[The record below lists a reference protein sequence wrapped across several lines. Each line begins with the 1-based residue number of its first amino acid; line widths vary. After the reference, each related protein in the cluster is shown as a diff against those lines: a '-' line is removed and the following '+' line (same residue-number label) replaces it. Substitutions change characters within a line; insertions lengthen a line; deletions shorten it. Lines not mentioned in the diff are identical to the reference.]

1 MIMSRVQVAELF
13 EAASAG
19 GYAIPHFNHSDFWD
33 MSAIAEAAQESKAP
47 IFIACLPKVIDAI
60 GIEKLGAVGKI
71 TMEQSKTPIIYHLDH
86 CHNADICFAA
96 IDNGYNSVMIDA
108 SYSSLRENIETVK
121 KVVQYAHA
129 RGVHVEAE
137 IGQIKSAGDE
147 GNTVISG
154 KATADDA
161 RVLVKETGVD
171 ALAVAFGSEH
181 GFYTHKPELDFELL
195 RQVRQVVP
203 VPLVLHGGT
212 GIPEED
218 VRRAIDNGIRKVN
231 VGTHIR
237 CTYIGAVKQAI
248 EEMGTQT
255 HTADIMA
262 FAKDQVKTVVKQWI
276 KTCRADGKS

>member
-1 MIMSRVQVAELF
+1 
-13 EAASAG
+13 
-19 GYAIPHFNHSDFWD
+19 

-71 TMEQSKTPIIYHLDH
+71 TMEQSLTPIIYHLDH
-86 CHNADICFAA
+86 CHSVETCFAA
-96 IDNGYNSVMIDA
+96 IDNGYKSVMIDA
-108 SYSSLRENIETVK
+108 SHSSLEENIEAVR
-121 KVVQYAHA
+121 KVVKYAHE

-137 IGQIKSAGDE
+137 IGRIKSADDE
-147 GNTVISG
+147 GDNKIDERVTVI
-154 KATADDA
+154 DA
-161 RVLVKETGVD
+161 EILVRETGVD

-181 GFYTHKPELDFELL
+181 GFYIHKPKLDYELL
-195 RQVRQVVP
+195 RQVRKVVS

-218 VRRAIDNGIRKVN
+218 VRMAIDNGIGKVN

-237 CTYIGAVKQAI
+237 YTYINSVRESI
-248 EEMGTQT
+248 EEMGVQT

-262 FAKDQVKTVVKQWI
+262 VAKTKVKAVVKQWI
-276 KTCRADGKS
+276 KICRADGKA